1 MVVRNYAAPPTPWAE
16 GLIEPQI
23 DSSAYV
29 HPSSN
34 IIGDVRIGA
43 DVLIA
48 PGTSIRA
55 DEGNPFYIGEGTNVQ
70 DGVVIHGLEQGRVT
84 GDDKTSY
91 SVWIGH
97 DTSIAHMAL
106 IHGPAYVG
114 DHCFIGFRS
123 TVFNSRVGDGCIV
136 MMHCLIENVEIPP
149 NKYVPSGTI
158 ITSQEQADRLSE
170 VREGD
175 TEFAEHVV
183 GINDILRSGY
193 RCAANIACITPLRVQ
208 GNQDST
214 VYTNHSPSQS
224 HDRSSLQPI
233 NPSSIQPFNQPINV
247 EIVTGMNSTT
257 TDIGTQVLEQV
268 RQLLSQGYKVG
279 TEHADDRRFRTSS
292 WTSCTPFQS
301 NRESEVIAELESC
314 LQEHSGDYVRL
325 IGIDT
330 KAKRR
335 VLEQIIQRPHEK
347 VVFNASSLNSYTAPT
362 SHHQAVSSHGSNS
375 NAGIPTDVAQ
385 TVHQL
390 LAQGNRV
397 TVEWVDE
404 RRFKTGSWHTA
415 GVITAIAQLEQITSE
430 HQGDYVKIIGTDP
443 KSKRRIV
450 ETIVQRPNGKY
461 VPEATK
467 SNGHG
472 HNNGNHTSASSDI
485 STQIHQLLAQGNRVT
500 VECVDERR
508 FKTGSWQTAG
518 TITAIAQLD
527 QIMQEH
533 TGEYVKVI
541 GTDAKSKRRIVETIV
556 QRPNGINTQPNHAP
570 TKAVGFG
577 TVTTSNKVN
586 TPYTSSGSLSSDLA
600 SQINQLFN
608 QGHRVTIEWVDSRRF
623 KTGSW
628 QAAGTITAIA
638 QLVQIM
644 QEHSGEYVR
653 VIGTDTQS
661 KRRVLELMVQRPTK

>member
-1 MVVRNYAAPPTPWAE
+1 
-16 GLIEPQI
+16 
-23 DSSAYV
+23 
-29 HPSSN
+29 
-34 IIGDVRIGA
+34 
-43 DVLIA
+43 
-48 PGTSIRA
+48 
-55 DEGNPFYIGEGTNVQ
+55 
-70 DGVVIHGLEQGRVT
+70 
-84 GDDKTSY
+84 
-91 SVWIGH
+91 
-97 DTSIAHMAL
+97 
-106 IHGPAYVG
+106 
-114 DHCFIGFRS
+114 
-123 TVFNSRVGDGCIV
+123 
-136 MMHCLIENVEIPP
+136 VEIPP

-193 RCAANIACITPLRVQ
+193 RCAANIACITPTRVQ
-208 GNQDST
+208 GSKETAQFINQ
-214 VYTNHSPSQS
+214 
-224 HDRSSLQPI
+224 SSSQPI
-233 NPSSIQPFNQPINV
+233 NPSSSQSFNQPINV

-268 RQLLSQGYKVG
+268 RQLLAQGYKVG

-347 VVFNASSLNSYTAPT
+347 VVFNTSNLNSYTAP
-362 SHHQAVSSHGSNS
+362 SHHQASTASSNS
-375 NAGIPTDVAQ
+375 GISGDVAQ

-461 VPEATK
+461 VPDSK
-467 SNGHG
+467 SNGHS
-472 HNNGNHTSASSDI
+472 NNGNGSHTSSTSNDI
-485 STQIHQLLAQGNRVT
+485 SAQIHQLLAQGNRVT

-628 QAAGTITAIA
+628 QTAGTITAIA
-638 QLVQIM
+638 QRDQIM